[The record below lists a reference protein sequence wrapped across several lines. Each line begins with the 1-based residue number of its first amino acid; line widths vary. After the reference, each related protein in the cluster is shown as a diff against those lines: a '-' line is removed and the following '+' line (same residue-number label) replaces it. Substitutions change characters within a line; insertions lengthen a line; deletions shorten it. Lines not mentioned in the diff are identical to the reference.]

1 MSNTE
6 KPVALITGASRG
18 LGREVALALTRAG
31 WRVVAT
37 ARSQK
42 ALEELDDEV
51 RKLGGE
57 ATLVPLDIK
66 DYDGLD
72 RLGAALYERF
82 GKLDGLVAN
91 AGVLG
96 DLTPVAHARP
106 AMITDVYSANLIAN
120 HRLIRAMDPLLRA
133 AAAARAVFVSSVVA
147 HEARAFWGAYAASK
161 AALEMLVSCLRVG
174 NRDSTPIKVNCIDP
188 GPVRTLMRAKA
199 FPGED
204 PNTLPTPAEVA
215 RLFVEMLSSECTHHG
230 EVVNYRTWKPA
241 A

>member
-1 MSNTE
+1 MADLE

-51 RKLGGE
+51 RALGGE

-82 GKLDGLVAN
+82 GRLDGLVAN

-96 DLTPVAHARP
+96 DLTPVAQARP

-133 AAAARAVFVSSVVA
+133 APAARAVFVSSIVA

-161 AALEMLVSCLRVG
+161 AALEMLVSCYAAEIAI
-174 NRDSTPIKVNCIDP
+174 TKIKVNCIDP

-204 PNTLPTPAEVA
+204 PNTLPTPQEVA
-215 RLFVEMLSSECTHHG
+215 RLFVELLSPDCTKHG
-230 EVVNYRTWKPA
+230 ELVNYRTWKA
-241 A
+241 